1 MALIYKLQSGGKA
14 LSDNTYVFKKKLPK
28 NLSELKTEQKKEIKF
43 YAESKAKEILAEAKA
58 KSAETKYQEDLKNNN
73 VPWYMK
79 KVGVMNNTPEE
90 KVKIKGELSKI
101 QSKKDQRS
109 FDDKLE
115 SIGLDLATS
124 ILPELPL
131 MKYVKPATKLV
142 KKSDDY
148 IESYNKYNSIQ
159 KKLTDETHALK
170 NKMYQLAETKPTKS
184 VENVKGEL
192 KNIGYIN
199 KPNNANY
206 LNEFDLR
213 FVNPNKFKI
222 DNLKIIAEHGKQ
234 PLLKKKNFP
243 NLKTREIDSILENSF
258 IPEEQ
263 LQNAKTIS
271 DLHYDN
277 GWGLNFTK
285 TIENHMN
292 KNNISLEDLKNRAL
306 ERKNITENFVSH
318 NGSVNKHLANEQMHY
333 SKYKDK
339 NYDIDVNKFAE
350 EAEDI
355 QLSPE
360 ELLEFSKEEKL
371 NMLKQDLKNK
381 FKGIDAFQG
390 IKLNKKGGIIYGN
403 S

>member
-318 NGSVNKHLANEQMHY
+318 NGSV
-333 SKYKDK
+333 
-339 NYDIDVNKFAE
+339 
-350 EAEDI
+350 
-355 QLSPE
+355 
-360 ELLEFSKEEKL
+360 
-371 NMLKQDLKNK
+371 
-381 FKGIDAFQG
+381 
-390 IKLNKKGGIIYGN
+390 KK
-403 S
+403 